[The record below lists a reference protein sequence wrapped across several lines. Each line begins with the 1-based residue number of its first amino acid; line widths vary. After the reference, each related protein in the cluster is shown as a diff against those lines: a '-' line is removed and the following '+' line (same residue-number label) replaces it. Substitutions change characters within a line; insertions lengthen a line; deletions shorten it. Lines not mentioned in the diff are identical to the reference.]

1 MNNDYVPLGWEAA
14 PSTPSVSTIGSI
26 VITETAA
33 DYNPHGLNND
43 KADHMVKQMQMAKNF
58 DAGAE
63 LDFGE
68 ATIHDYR
75 LKDNEVVYG
84 D

>member
-14 PSTPSVSTIGSI
+14 PSTPSVPTIGSI

-75 LKDNEVVYG
+75 LQNNEVVYG

>member
-14 PSTPSVSTIGSI
+14 PNTPSVSTIGSI

-43 KADHMVKQMQMAKNF
+43 KADHMVKSAAMFAKL
-58 DAGAE
+58 DSEQE

-68 ATIHDYR
+68 AHIYDYR

>member
-14 PSTPSVSTIGSI
+14 PTNYN
-26 VITETAA
+26 TAA
-33 DYNPHGLNND
+33 DYNPHGLNDD
-43 KADHMVKQMQMAKNF
+43 KADHMVKSAAMFAKL
-58 DAGAE
+58 DSEQE

-68 ATIHDYR
+68 AHIYDYR
-75 LKDNEVVYG
+75 LRDNEVVYG

>member
-14 PSTPSVSTIGSI
+14 PNTPSVSTIGSI

-75 LKDNEVVYG
+75 LQNNEVVYG